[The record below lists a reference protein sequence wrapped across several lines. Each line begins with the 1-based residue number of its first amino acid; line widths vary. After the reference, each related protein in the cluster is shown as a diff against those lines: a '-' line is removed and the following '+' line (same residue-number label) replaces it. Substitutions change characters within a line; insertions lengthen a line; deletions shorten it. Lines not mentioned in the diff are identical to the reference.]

1 MYSLYVTECS
11 NSKIQFQT
19 SSGLYTILTAL
30 VVPTS
35 LVYRVAGILKVASLK
50 SLSRVT
56 GILRVTSYK
65 MKNDLRSKPS
75 P

>member
-50 SLSRVT
+50 VCHELLEFYELLV
-56 GILRVTSYK
+56 IKWK
-65 MKNDLRSKPS
+65 MI
-75 P
+75 